1 MKNSSPKLELT
12 AQPRF
17 CKTVV
22 SGSFSLM
29 ILEAEYHKLKL
40 EIFKAEKEMALSPNE
55 YSDNF
60 LVGYKPHLQDL
71 EKAISVL
78 QNCG

>member
-1 MKNSSPKLELT
+1 MSNEVTNPASCQT
-12 AQPRF
+12 AVTR
-17 CKTVV
+17 
-22 SGSFSLM
+22 SFSLM

-55 YSDNF
+55 YSHNF
-60 LVGYKPHLQDL
+60 LNGYKPHLEDL
-71 EKAISVL
+71 EKAISVI

>member
-1 MKNSSPKLELT
+1 MEEQNVNEAQNPAYCQT
-12 AQPRF
+12 AVNR
-17 CKTVV
+17 
-22 SGSFSLM
+22 SFSLM

-40 EIFKAEKEMALSPNE
+40 EVFKAEKEMALSPNE
-55 YSDNF
+55 YSHSF
-60 LVGYKPHLQDL
+60 LIGYKPHLQDL

>member
-1 MKNSSPKLELT
+1 MKENETTESCQT
-12 AQPRF
+12 AFHR
-17 CKTVV
+17 
-22 SGSFSLM
+22 SFSLM

-40 EIFKAEKEMALSPNE
+40 EVFKAEKEMALSPNE
-55 YSDNF
+55 YSHNF
-60 LVGYKPHLQDL
+60 IIGYKPHLQDL